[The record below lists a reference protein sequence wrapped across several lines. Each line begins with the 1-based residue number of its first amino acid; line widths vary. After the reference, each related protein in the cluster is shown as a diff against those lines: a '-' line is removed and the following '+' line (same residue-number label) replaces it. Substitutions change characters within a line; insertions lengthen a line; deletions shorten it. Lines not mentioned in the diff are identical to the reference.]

1 MDAREGIF
9 VGQRDDQIVPLGGD
23 PLDRRRQESG
33 RFELPEPSHVEIV
46 DALSG
51 GDPDLDPRA

>member
-1 MDAREGIF
+1 M
-9 VGQRDDQIVPLGGD
+9 GQRDDQIVPLGGD

-33 RFELPEPSHVEIV
+33 RFELPESSHVEIV